1 MLKIREKYSNK
12 IEQRLGNYLM
22 KELSD
27 VINNLSIQYNE
38 KSKLRSPWD
47 VWLSPS
53 PVWASCG
60 RVSGEWKKA
69 MVGFSLSAPRVSALT
84 PP

>member
-27 VINNLSIQYNE
+27 EFHYCRDI
-38 KSKLRSPWD
+38 K
-47 VWLSPS
+47 
-53 PVWASCG
+53 
-60 RVSGEWKKA
+60 
-69 MVGFSLSAPRVSALT
+69 
-84 PP
+84 

>member
-1 MLKIREKYSNK
+1 MSP
-12 IEQRLGNYLM
+12 
-22 KELSD
+22 

-69 MVGFSLSAPRVSALT
+69 MVGFSLSAPPAGKVQVWHLLHSYVFKSYFSAGIMKE
-84 PP
+84 